1 MAYLPSLS
9 QPSVVMLYRP
19 EQVAEGKKSPA
30 SECEEGKKRKRD
42 ESEEEETVA
51 KKKGTCV
58 SAGWEKV
65 GKEFLFCFMHRP
77 INQAK

>member
-1 MAYLPSLS
+1 M
-9 QPSVVMLYRP
+9 
-19 EQVAEGKKSPA
+19 AEGKKSLTL
-30 SECEEGKKRKRD
+30 ECEEGKKRKRD

-58 SAGWEKV
+58 SEEWEKV
-65 GKEFLFCFMHRP
+65 GKEFLFHFMYRP